1 MKQRLGQRLCAVLRY
16 AAINFS
22 FALAMAM
29 VPVLA
34 FAAPYAAVVMD
45 ARSGKILY
53 QENADTRLHPAS
65 LTTMLTLYI
74 AFEAIR
80 NGEISLDTKVRIS
93 SNAANEAPSKL
104 GLRAGQTIALRY
116 LIRAAAVKS
125 ANDCAT
131 AIGEAIGG
139 SEAGFAKRMNRT
151 AKALG
156 MTGSTF
162 KNANGLTGQGH
173 LSTAHDMAIL
183 GRHLFYDFPEY
194 YNIFSRRTTDAGL
207 ATVNNTNSRFLD
219 SYRGAD
225 GIKTG
230 YTGPAGFNLVASA
243 ERGGV
248 RIIGVVFGGTSTA
261 QRNAKMTELLD
272 LGFSKAPA
280 RATTQKPGAP
290 SYTDVEAPALVAAAD
305 PAVPEEEM
313 GGAGKTIRLSGI
325 VTKSP
330 RPRARPGARPGDGAP
345 DPVLMAA
352 MQDDIQRALTDA
364 QGPAP
369 AQVDPAQVDP
379 AQVDPAQVAK
389 PAATATEVVARAD
402 NAIIGPMPG
411 PAAATSVVTAGPA
424 PIEAAPRMVVPE
436 SLPFQLVS
444 AAPAGSIAADGTT
457 DLAAQAGPQTAGADI
472 GAEIASAGG
481 KPPRRPDMVMLA
493 AAAPAEAVAEDTP
506 EVVSRLS
513 TSDGRVWGITL
524 GKFESPAAAE
534 RVLIRT
540 ALAESGTLAD
550 ALRKVVKRKTGY
562 EANFAGMSQDQADL
576 ACRRLQARA
585 IQCFTLGP

>member
-1 MKQRLGQRLCAVLRY
+1 MKQRLGQRLCVMLRY

-22 FALAMAM
+22 FALAIAM

-34 FAAPYAAVVMD
+34 FAAPYAALVMD

-65 LTTMLTLYI
+65 LTKMLTLYI

-93 SNAANEAPSKL
+93 ANAANEAPSKL
-104 GLRAGQTIALRY
+104 GLRAGQTIAMRY

-156 MTGSTF
+156 MTGSSF
-162 KNANGLTGQGH
+162 KNANGLTSEGH
-173 LSTAHDMAIL
+173 LSTAQDMAIL

-272 LGFSKAPA
+272 LGFAKAPA

-290 SYTDVEAPALVAAAD
+290 AYADVEGPALVAAAD
-305 PAVPEEEM
+305 PAVPAEEM
-313 GGAGKTIRLSGI
+313 GGAGKTIRISGI

-330 RPRARPGARPGDGAP
+330 RPRARPGNAAP

-352 MQDDIQRALTDA
+352 MQNDIEQALSDA

-369 AQVDPAQVDP
+369 AAL
-379 AQVDPAQVAK
+379 
-389 PAATATEVVARAD
+389 AAAEPVTTAAEVVARAD
-402 NAIIGPMPG
+402 SAVIGPMPR
-411 PAAATSVVTAGPA
+411 PTTEIARQEPAVETLAAAEPA
-424 PIEAAPRMVVPE
+424 PVDPAPQIMVPE

-444 AAPAGSIAADGTT
+444 AAPAGSIAADGTQ
-457 DLAAQAGPQTAGADI
+457 DLAALAGADPVAAKT
-472 GAEIASAGG
+472 GTNTATPGR
-481 KPPRRPDMVMLA
+481 KPPRRPEMVMLA
-493 AAAPAEAVAEDTP
+493 AATATEAVAEEAP

-524 GKFESPAAAE
+524 GKFTSPAAAE
-534 RVLIRT
+534 RVLMKT

-550 ALRKVVKRKTGY
+550 ALRKVVKRKSGY